1 MIRAFKSSLEEMEDA
16 RSCHSMHSVRSTR
29 SYLANSTSRPTSD
42 ISYIDDDEKG
52 KKNANGHYRGGTA
65 CHRNSGGGGGSCTK
79 SSTEY
84 LKVEGG
90 AYRVQRS
97 VSSGS
102 GSLSQG
108 TGVRRDQAP
117 GASNKQAPQST
128 DAATQSVESTFT
140 QTDETCLGP
149 QMAVMGAPPLAPSSP
164 LPPLYI
170 EAPPGL
176 EYAGR
181 VGSSLGQHPQL
192 AYTRGTSPTPPQF
205 NQYNPHQYHPPPFPY
220 DPNYYH
226 TYLNPMV
233 SAGMDMGYQYDIV
246 VRRPS
251 MGGAEVGLS
260 VPIPNPSDPN
270 LRRPSMGSSS
280 GAVTTQSHFVH
291 HPPHLS
297 APHSLPGSFDSQAGP
312 PATPQYNPTQPLSP
326 RHLHN
331 PSTSPM
337 VTQNQQLAGSLPNNN
352 VQTSSSS
359 PTPPSDPSSD
369 ITSIGPASVAPAAV
383 LASKPI
389 PIPATDIPKLIHET
403 SI

>member
-1 MIRAFKSSLEEMEDA
+1 MEDA

-29 SYLANSTSRPTSD
+29 SYLANNTSRPTSD
-42 ISYIDDDEKG
+42 ISFIDDDEKA

-65 CHRNSGGGGGSCTK
+65 CHRNSGGGGGGCTI
-79 SSTEY
+79 STDY

-108 TGVRRDQAP
+108 TGVRREPQA
-117 GASNKQAPQST
+117 NKQTPHST

-149 QMAVMGAPPLAPSSP
+149 QLAVMGPPPLAPSSP
-164 LPPLYI
+164 LPPLFI

-176 EYAGR
+176 EYAAR
-181 VGSSLGQHPQL
+181 VGSSLGQHPQM

-205 NQYNPHQYHPPPFPY
+205 NQYSQQCYHPPPFPY

-260 VPIPNPSDPN
+260 VPIPNPNDPN
-270 LRRPSMGSSS
+270 LRRPSMGS
-280 GAVTTQSHFVH
+280 GAVTTPHFAG

-297 APHSLPGSFDSQAGP
+297 APHSLPGSFDSSQGP
-312 PATPQYNPTQPLSP
+312 PVTPQYNPQQPLSP

-337 VTQNQQLAGSLPNNN
+337 VTNNQAAASSLPNS
-352 VQTSSSS
+352 VQTASSS

-369 ITSIGPASVAPAAV
+369 VTSIGPAAQLTV
-383 LASKPI
+383 ASKPI